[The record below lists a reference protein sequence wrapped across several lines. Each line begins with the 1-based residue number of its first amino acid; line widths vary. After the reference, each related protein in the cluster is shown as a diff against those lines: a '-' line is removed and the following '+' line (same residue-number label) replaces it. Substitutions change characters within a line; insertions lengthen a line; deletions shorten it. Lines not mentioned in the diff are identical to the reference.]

1 METIQCPL
9 INEWINKMWYVHTM
23 KYLEK
28 NRVGNT
34 VTVTKDELLMHA
46 RWKKPDT
53 KAHILY
59 DSIYMKY
66 TR

>member
-1 METIQCPL
+1 
-9 INEWINKMWYVHTM
+9 M